1 MIMKKLI
8 LLVVVFGLIVAYCDV
23 ASATIITKVVR
34 TNGTSG
40 NRTPIGVF
48 DGGTD
53 PLASVSGLMD
63 GIHVYSDRDYP
74 WSLTPLELVGA
85 EYVRTFNTDK
95 GGTGS
100 DTVTYDV
107 TTSRT
112 AILAVTVDNRWLSD
126 DGIELQTKV
135 DETVAAFAAPGTFY
149 DTGLDLYIHENDTTD
164 RAMSV
169 FAAVMPAGTY
179 TFGPL
184 PSNKNFYSIGAMVP
198 EPATIALLGFGGLA
212 LLRRKRS

>member
-1 MIMKKLI
+1 MMRKLI
-8 LLVVVFGLIVAYCDV
+8 LLVVVFGLIFSLCDV
-23 ASATIITKVVR
+23 ASALIITGVDR
-34 TNGTSG
+34 SLGTSG

-48 DGGTD
+48 TGETD
-53 PLASVSGLMD
+53 PLASVSGLAD
-63 GIHVYSDRDYP
+63 GIHVFSDRDYP
-74 WSLTPLELVGA
+74 WSKTPIELVGA

-100 DTVTYDV
+100 DTVRYDV
-107 TTSRT
+107 TTSMT

-135 DETVAAFAAPGTFY
+135 NETVAAFAGPGTFT
-149 DTGLDLYIHENDTTD
+149 DTGLDLYIHENSTTD

-169 FAAVMPAGTY
+169 FAAIMPAGTY

-184 PSNKNFYSIGAMVP
+184 PSNKNFYSIGAMIP